1 MEPLD
6 YEVFKGVGF
15 KDLCQNIY
23 QNQLAR
29 KEQIDVLISE
39 LRPLIKSVNDAMV
52 VVPLI
57 KGYMDTGN
65 TNDDHL
71 VRLAA
76 IIQKLMTA
84 QAGPSGDLG
93 GSVGLTEEE
102 KKQIMAEIEGMKNG
116 TDVDTTL
123 KNLNDIKNTIQ
134 PSVEVPKTKSVKD
147 K

>member
-1 MEPLD
+1 MEAID

-15 KDLCQNIY
+15 KDLCENIY
-23 QNQLAR
+23 KNQLAR
-29 KEQIDVLISE
+29 KEQIDLLISE
-39 LRPLIKSVNDAMV
+39 LRPLIKTVSDAMV

-57 KGYMDTGN
+57 KGYMDTAN

-84 QAGPSGDLG
+84 QAGPSGD
-93 GSVGLTEEE
+93 SSTVGLTDEE
-102 KKQIMAEIEGMKNG
+102 KKQIMAEIESMKNG
-116 TDVDTTL
+116 ADVDTTL
-123 KNLNDIKNTIQ
+123 ENLSKIKNNIQ
-134 PSVEVPKTKSVKD
+134 PEVDIPTKSTKD

>member
-15 KDLCQNIY
+15 KDLCENIY
-23 QNQLAR
+23 KNQLAR

-57 KGYMDTGN
+57 KGYMDTAN

-84 QAGPSGDLG
+84 QAGPGGDIG
-93 GSVGLTEEE
+93 NAAGLTEEE
-102 KKQIMAEIEGMKNG
+102 KKQIMAEIEAMKNG
-116 TDVDTTL
+116 ADVDTTL
-123 KNLNDIKNTIQ
+123 KNLNDMKNTIQ
-134 PSVEVPKTKSVKD
+134 PPVELPKTTKD